1 MSKQLVT
8 HQLSVI
14 LRDINGNYRVIQIQ
28 LLEVEKEVMMA
39 VPVVAERKVGAE
51 VAAAE
56 LGFGVVN
63 RGPTVAGH
71 RGCQGGGDGL
81 TGGAARRQ
89 WVGPEGW

>member
-1 MSKQLVT
+1 
-8 HQLSVI
+8 
-14 LRDINGNYRVIQIQ
+14 VIQIQ
-28 LLEVEKEVMMA
+28 LLEVEKEVMIA
-39 VPVVAERKVGAE
+39 VPVVAECKDGAE
-51 VAAAE
+51 VATAE

-63 RGPTVAGH
+63 GGPTVAGH